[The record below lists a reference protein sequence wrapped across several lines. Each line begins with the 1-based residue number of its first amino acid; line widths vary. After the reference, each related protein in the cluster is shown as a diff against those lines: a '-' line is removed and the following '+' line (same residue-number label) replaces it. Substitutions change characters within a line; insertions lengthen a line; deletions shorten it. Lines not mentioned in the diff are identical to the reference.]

1 MNTMDITTIVNHI
14 DNGHIALPEF
24 QRGYVWNRKQV
35 RGLFESLYKRHPI
48 GSLLVWATDSQ
59 SAKHKG
65 ETPLAP
71 GVVKLLLDGQQR
83 ITSLY
88 GVIRGRAPAFFDG
101 NIKTFTGLRFNL
113 ESEEFAFFQSKM
125 KNDPLWIDVTD
136 AVKGGVDKVG
146 VFVEKW
152 LLDPALAP
160 KLPEYTSRLARL
172 IGITGIEM
180 HAEEVT
186 GVDKTLDVV
195 VDIFNRV
202 NSGGTKLSKGDLA
215 LAKICADWPEARE
228 AMKKKA
234 KEWTDAGYSFS
245 LDWLLRS
252 VNTVLT
258 GEAKFQFLHDKSA
271 EEIKQGLARAGHQ
284 IDFCLNLINTRLGL
298 DHDRVFFSPY
308 AVPVMVRYLEKRKE
322 SMPARELDK
331 LLFWYVQTGIRGR
344 FSAAVESTID
354 RNLEMISDGDDSLD
368 RLLGE
373 LRLSYGSLR
382 VLPDHFR
389 GWNRGDR
396 FYPVLYWLTRMG
408 SARDWCSGM
417 VLQAQLLG
425 NASKLEMHHIFPKA
439 RLNKHGCKR
448 PEINALANFC
458 FLTSECNRKIGDKLP
473 EKYFPEIEE
482 MHPGAL
488 ASQWIPDDQK
498 LWKLENYL
506 KFLEA
511 RRALLAEAA
520 NRQFLELLHGDAH
533 WLEGQASGSEISPMV
548 LGGIADDDEENEL
561 MQINDWVQSH
571 GLSKGSLAYEHSNA
585 DNGGQRAIFDLA
597 WPNGIQQDLSEPVA
611 LLLSESAETI
621 RVANIAGFRCFVSQ
635 DDFKRYVQEE
645 ILAEA
650 KE

>member
-1 MNTMDITTIVNHI
+1 MNITTILNHI
-14 DNGHIALPEF
+14 DSGHIALPEF

-35 RGLFESLYKRHPI
+35 RGLFESLYKRHPV

-88 GVIRGRAPAFFDG
+88 GVIRGGAPAFFDG
-101 NIKTFTGLRFNL
+101 NIKTFTDLQFNL
-113 ESEEFAFFQSKM
+113 ESEEFAFFQSRM

-136 AVKGGVDKVG
+136 AMKGGMG
-146 VFVEKW
+146 TIGMFASKW
-152 LLDPALAP
+152 PRDSATDP
-160 KLPEYTSRLARL
+160 KLSEYTARL
-172 IGITGIEM
+172 SQLLGIAEIVM

-228 AMKKKA
+228 AMKKKV

-258 GEAKFQFLHDKSA
+258 GEAKFQFLHGKSA
-271 EEIKQGLARAGHQ
+271 EEIKQGLTRAGRQ
-284 IDFCLNLINTRLGL
+284 IDACLNLINSRLGL
-298 DHDRVFFSPY
+298 DHARVLFSIY
-308 AVPVMVRYLEKRKE
+308 AIPVMVRYLEQRKE
-322 SMPARELDK
+322 SMPAQESDK
-331 LLFWYVQTGIRGR
+331 LLFWYVQTGIRGH
-344 FSAAVESTID
+344 FSVAVETSIDHDLKTI
-354 RNLEMISDGDDSLD
+354 SGDDDSID
-368 RLLGE
+368 RLLEE
-373 LRLSYGSLR
+373 LRVRYGILR
-382 VLPDHFR
+382 VLPEHFR
-389 GWNRGDR
+389 GGSRGDR

-408 SARDWCSGM
+408 SARDWCSGV
-417 VLQAQLLG
+417 VLQAHLLG

-439 RLNKHGCKR
+439 RLKKQGYEKQ
-448 PEINALANFC
+448 EINALANFC

-482 MHPGAL
+482 KHPGAL
-488 ASQWIPDDQK
+488 ASQWIPSDQK
-498 LWKLENYL
+498 LWKLENYP

-520 NRQFLELLHGDAH
+520 NRRFLELLHGDAR
-533 WLEGQASGSEISPMV
+533 WLEGQASGAELPAIV
-548 LGGIADDDEENEL
+548 LGGIADEDEEKEL
-561 MQINDWVQSH
+561 MEINDWVHDH
-571 GLSKGSLAYEHSNA
+571 GLSKGILAYEYSNA

-597 WPNGIQQDLSEPVA
+597 WPDGIQQDLSEPVA
-611 LLLSESAETI
+611 LLLNESAEAI
-621 RVANIAGFRCFVSQ
+621 SVANIAGFRCFVSQ
-635 DDFKRYVQEE
+635 DAFKRYVQKE